1 MKFIQNPP
9 DASSLMTS
17 ARSFG
22 NYDLPGAIADLIDNS
37 IKAQSRNIRLSCF
50 YNSGSPK
57 VSVVD
62 DGYGMTEDELHAAM
76 RPASSNPLA
85 DRSPDDLGRF
95 GWGMKSASFSQCK
108 KLTVISRKNGD
119 ICGAEWDL
127 DNVDNWNMGVL
138 SVQEAKTLSSGGLE
152 AHSGTVVL
160 WSNCDRLSENGTLT
174 EDEFNGLIVYTRNR
188 LALIYHRYLTGLVR
202 KRLLAITLNGQKIEG
217 YDPFYL
223 DHKATQEL
231 EKEDIRIENKRIH
244 IQPYILPHYSKIT
257 LSEYDRLGGEEG
269 FLRNQ
274 GFYVYRNDR
283 LIINGTW
290 FRLAKHGELS
300 QLLRVSVDIPN
311 SLDEI
316 WKITIDKGDAQLPAV
331 LKNRLKPIVEG
342 LKKRSSRVFRSRGG
356 RIGHDETTVWN
367 RHARNGMI
375 RYSINRKHPLV
386 EALLGIDHADTKNAA
401 NAVIDVIEQ
410 SFPVVAFSEDAAKHL
425 EEIHQTEAD
434 PRAFRQQVEAALPV
448 MLNDVDGD
456 FVRLSELMK
465 RTEPFSR
472 NWKTVNEILKEKGW
486 SSADA

>member
-37 IKAQSRNIRLSCF
+37 IKAQSRNIRLTCV
-50 YNSGSPK
+50 YDSGSPK

-62 DGYGMTEDELHAAM
+62 DGYGMTEEELHAAM

-108 KLTVISRKNGD
+108 MLTVISRRNGKVS
-119 ICGAEWDL
+119 GAQWDL
-127 DNVDNWNMGVL
+127 DNVHNWTMGVL
-138 SVQEAKTLSSGGLE
+138 SVRDTKDLGSVGLQ
-152 AHSGTVVL
+152 ANSGTEVL
-160 WSNCDRLSENGTLT
+160 WTNCDRLSENGTIT
-174 EDEFNGLIVYTRNR
+174 EDEFNDLIVYTRNR
-188 LALIYHRYLTGLVR
+188 IALIYHRYLTGLVQ
-202 KRLLAITLNGQKIEG
+202 KRSLAIALNGQKIDG
-217 YDPFYL
+217 YDPFYR
-223 DHKATQEL
+223 DHKATQQL
-231 EKEDIRIENKRIH
+231 EKEEVRIENKRIH

-257 LSEYDRLGGEEG
+257 LSEYDRLAGEEG

-311 SLDEI
+311 SLDHV

-356 RIGHDETTVWN
+356 RVDHDETTVWS
-367 RHARNGMI
+367 RHARSGVI
-375 RYSINRKHPLV
+375 RYSVNRKHPLV
-386 EALLGIDHADTKNAA
+386 AALLGIDHTDTTNAA

-410 SFPVVAFSEDAAKHL
+410 SFPVIAFSQDAAKHL

-434 PRAFRQQVEAALPV
+434 PRAFRQQVEAALPM
-448 MLNDVDGD
+448 MLNDVGGD

-465 RTEPFSR
+465 HTEPFSR

-486 SSADA
+486 SSAGT

>member
-37 IKAQSRNIRLSCF
+37 IKAQSRTIKLSCL

-62 DGYGMTEDELHAAM
+62 DGYGMTEEELHAAM

-108 KLTVISRKNGD
+108 KLTVISRKNGNV
-119 ICGAEWDL
+119 CGAQWDL
-127 DNVDNWNMGVL
+127 DNVHNWTMGVL
-138 SVQEAKTLSSGGLE
+138 SVQEAITLSSME
-152 AHSGTVVL
+152 TNSGTEVL
-160 WSNCDRLSENGTLT
+160 WTNCDRLSENGTLT
-174 EDEFNGLIVYTRNR
+174 EDEFNVLIVYTRNR
-188 LALIYHRYLTGLVR
+188 IALIYHRYLTGLVR
-202 KRLLAITLNGQKIEG
+202 KRPLMVTLNGLKIEG

-231 EKEDIRIENKRIH
+231 EKEDIRIDNKRIH

-316 WKITIDKGDAQLPAV
+316 WKITIDKGDAQLPTV
-331 LKNRLKPIVEG
+331 LKNRLKPVVEG

-356 RIGHDETTVWN
+356 RVDHDETTVWN
-367 RHARNGMI
+367 RHARSGMI

-386 EALLGIDHADTKNAA
+386 AALLGIDHADAKSAA
-401 NAVIDVIEQ
+401 NAVIQVIEQ
-410 SFPVVAFSEDAAKHL
+410 SFPVTAFSQDATKNL
-425 EEIHQTEAD
+425 DQIHQTEAD
-434 PRAFRQQVEAALPV
+434 PRAFRQQVEAALPM
-448 MLNDVDGD
+448 MLNDVGGD
-456 FVRLSELMK
+456 FIRLAQLMK
-465 RTEPFSR
+465 HTEPFSR
-472 NWKTVNEILKEKGW
+472 HWKTVTAILEEKGW
-486 SSADA
+486 SSAGT